1 MWSGEIPVYKIDICG
16 VVGETS
22 ALCWLGFG
30 SNPQYLLLPRKLY
43 CMWIVTGV
51 AR

>member
-22 ALCWLGFG
+22 ALCWLVFG
-30 SNPQYLLLPRKLY
+30 SNPSTSVRVERYY
-43 CMWIVTGV
+43 MWIVAGV